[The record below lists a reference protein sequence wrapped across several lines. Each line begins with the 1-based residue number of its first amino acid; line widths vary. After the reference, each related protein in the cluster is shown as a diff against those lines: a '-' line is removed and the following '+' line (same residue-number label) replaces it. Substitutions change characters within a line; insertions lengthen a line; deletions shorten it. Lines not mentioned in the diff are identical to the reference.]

1 MDVIVIG
8 LGSMGKRRI
17 RLLKENPSINIS
29 GIDSNQERANQVKDL
44 YGVSCFNSIAEAI
57 KEKHPRC
64 AFICTSPLSLMP
76 ISSVNVLKTRCT
88 YLLRLTWWM
97 INMRKI

>member
-44 YGVSCFNSIAEAI
+44 Y
-57 KEKHPRC
+57 
-64 AFICTSPLSLMP
+64 
-76 ISSVNVLKTRCT
+76 
-88 YLLRLTWWM
+88 
-97 INMRKI
+97 